1 MMVYDSYQNSN
12 IHWYGDT
19 PTHWKTAKGKFL
31 FKSQKDLN
39 GELQCK
45 DRLSLTMSGVIE
57 KDIENNSGLN
67 PSDFITYQI
76 FEQDNLVF
84 KLIDLD
90 NKKTSRVGY
99 VHKKG
104 IMSSAYIRLI
114 KNNNS
119 VNMRYFYYQ
128 YYDLYLKYVYNY
140 LGSGVRSTLTSNDLL
155 DIELIIPPLEEQNK
169 IVAYIDKK
177 STQIENFIQKKT
189 RFISL
194 LKEEKEAVINEA
206 ITKGIDKTIEFKDS
220 GIKWLGDIPKHWEV
234 RKLKFVAKNKTDKK
248 LESNFKIGLEN
259 IESKTSKFIESEE
272 VVFAEA
278 GIEFKRGDILFGK
291 LRPYLAKIYL
301 TEKDGIC
308 VSEFLV
314 LRCFEITNQYLK
326 YLMISSKFIDI
337 VNGSTYGSK
346 MPRANWEFIGN
357 TKIPLPLY
365 EEQKQIVEYIETK
378 LNQIDKIIDKT
389 TKQIDFIKEYKTSLI
404 NESVSG
410 KIKVS

>member
-1 MMVYDSYQNSN
+1 MTSKNLPS
-12 IHWYGDT
+12 HW
-19 PTHWKTAKGKFL
+19 
-31 FKSQKDLN
+31 
-39 GELQCK
+39 
-45 DRLSLTMSGVIE
+45 
-57 KDIENNSGLN
+57 
-67 PSDFITYQI
+67 
-76 FEQDNLVF
+76 
-84 KLIDLD
+84 
-90 NKKTSRVGY
+90 
-99 VHKKG
+99 
-104 IMSSAYIRLI
+104 
-114 KNNNS
+114 
-119 VNMRYFYYQ
+119 
-128 YYDLYLKYVYNY
+128 NY
-140 LGSGVRSTLTSNDLL
+140 LPLRAIFTESDETCGDNSYELLSVTQDRGIIKQSDVDIKKDTSNDDKSKYKVVLKNSIAYNKMRMWQGAVGINE
-155 DIELIIPPLEEQNK
+155 IEDGIVSPAYVVINPLKEMNTRFYFYLFKTPYMISLFGKYSYGLVDDMNTLRYDDFQKIYIPIPPLEEQNK
-169 IVAYIDKK
+169 IVEYIDKK

-389 TKQIDFIKEYKTSLI
+389 TKQIDLIKEYKTSLI
-404 NESVSG
+404 NEAVSR
-410 KIKVS
+410 K